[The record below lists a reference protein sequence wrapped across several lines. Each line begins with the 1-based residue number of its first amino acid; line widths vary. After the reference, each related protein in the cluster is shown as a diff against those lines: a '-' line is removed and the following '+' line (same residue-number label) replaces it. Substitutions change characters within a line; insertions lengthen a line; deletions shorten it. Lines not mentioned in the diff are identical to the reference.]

1 MIVKRF
7 LDLFFSVF
15 ILFILSPV
23 ILFVALYIALVDKT
37 NPFYIQE
44 RVGKNGKLFKL
55 IKYRTMINNRDDDI
69 FITIG
74 MRDPRITKLGYFLR
88 KYKIDE
94 LPQLINILLGHMSFV
109 GPRPE
114 IPKYVKQ
121 YTPYQKQILK
131 VKPGL
136 TSYASV
142 KFSDEN
148 KMMEGQP
155 DPEKYYIEKIMPEKI
170 NLDMKYVE
178 HHNLLIDFGII
189 YKTFLKIFI
198 LRK

>member
-1 MIVKRF
+1 
-7 LDLFFSVF
+7 
-15 ILFILSPV
+15 
-23 ILFVALYIALVDKT
+23 
-37 NPFYIQE
+37 
-44 RVGKNGKLFKL
+44 
-55 IKYRTMINNRDDDI
+55 
-69 FITIG
+69 
-74 MRDPRITKLGYFLR
+74 RDPRITKLGYFLR

-155 DPEKYYIEKIMPEKI
+155 DHEKYYIEKIMPEKI

-198 LRK
+198 LHR